1 MINQEKWLHTIQK
14 NNFKTSENKEQL
26 DYYRWTNT
34 IPKKKN
40 YSSVKKY
47 SVVTILLVFGFLF
60 VSVIKNETRNLQKE
74 INLLK
79 AEVNGIEFNLSQSL
93 LDNEVITSPENISRL
108 AEEYLNMNLVSYKKN
123 QIINLNKQS
132 KKLSTISAVKEET
145 KYKKKIK
152 KLSGT
157 VKHKVSKEIKNKK
170 EEIKKLQEMYNN
182 PKSIPQEVKTEVA
195 KQIKEKK
202 SELKILYDSP
212 RDIFTLERV
221 GKWSIIQIA
230 KLFLGIPIIPGR

>member
-14 NNFKTSENKEQL
+14 NNFETSENKEQL

-60 VSVIKNETRNLQKE
+60 VSVIKNETRNIQKQ

-152 KLSGT
+152 KLSGI

-230 KLFLGIPIIPGR
+230 KLFLGLPIIPGR

>member
-1 MINQEKWLHTIQK
+1 MINQEKWLRTIQK
-14 NNFKTSENKEQL
+14 NNFKTSENEEQL
-26 DYYRWTNT
+26 DYNRWANT

-47 SVVTILLVFGFLF
+47 SVGTILLVFGFLF

-108 AEEYLNMNLVSYKKN
+108 SEEYLNMNLVSYKKN

-132 KKLSTISAVKEET
+132 KELSAISAAKEET
-145 KYKKKIK
+145 KYKKKF
-152 KLSGT
+152 LPNSS
-157 VKHKVSKEIKNKK
+157 V
-170 EEIKKLQEMYNN
+170 Y
-182 PKSIPQEVKTEVA
+182 
-195 KQIKEKK
+195 
-202 SELKILYDSP
+202 LKCVI
-212 RDIFTLERV
+212 
-221 GKWSIIQIA
+221 
-230 KLFLGIPIIPGR
+230 

>member
-1 MINQEKWLHTIQK
+1 M
-14 NNFKTSENKEQL
+14 
-26 DYYRWTNT
+26 
-34 IPKKKN
+34 
-40 YSSVKKY
+40 
-47 SVVTILLVFGFLF
+47 
-60 VSVIKNETRNLQKE
+60 
-74 INLLK
+74 
-79 AEVNGIEFNLSQSL
+79 
-93 LDNEVITSPENISRL
+93 DNEVITSPENISRL

-132 KKLSTISAVKEET
+132 KKLSAISAVKEET

-170 EEIKKLQEMYNN
+170 EEIKKLQEMYND
-182 PKSIPQEVKTEVA
+182 PKSIPQEVKTKVA

-230 KLFLGIPIIPGR
+230 KLFLGLPIIPGR